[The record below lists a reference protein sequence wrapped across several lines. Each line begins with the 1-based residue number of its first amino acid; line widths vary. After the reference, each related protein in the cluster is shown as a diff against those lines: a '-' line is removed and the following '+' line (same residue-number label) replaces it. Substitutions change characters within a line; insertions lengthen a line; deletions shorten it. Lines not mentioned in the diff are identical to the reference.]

1 MSQMLS
7 VNSFEWVEDTSQLKE
22 DFIKSYND
30 ESEEGFFFEVH
41 VQYSKNLYNLHND
54 LSFLLKGWKFERFIA
69 HLHNKTD
76 TITH

>member
-41 VQYSKNLYNLHND
+41 VQYSENLYNLHND
-54 LSFLLKGWKFERFIA
+54 LSFLLKG
-69 HLHNKTD
+69 
-76 TITH
+76 

>member
-30 ESEEGFFFEVH
+30 ESEEGFFFLF
-41 VQYSKNLYNLHND
+41 SC
-54 LSFLLKGWKFERFIA
+54 SIF
-69 HLHNKTD
+69 
-76 TITH
+76 